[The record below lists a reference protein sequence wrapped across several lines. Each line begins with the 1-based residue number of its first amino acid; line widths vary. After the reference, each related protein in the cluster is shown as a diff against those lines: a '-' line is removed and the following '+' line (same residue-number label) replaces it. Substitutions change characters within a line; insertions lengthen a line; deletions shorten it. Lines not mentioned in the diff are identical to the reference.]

1 MIFAK
6 EFSQIFQLFV
16 NELPGFIKHY
26 HHLYLFFFFK
36 KYILVSVYCFLI
48 YAIFPV
54 FFLNTSELINNQVC
68 TETGASLPVF

>member
-1 MIFAK
+1 MIFAA

-26 HHLYLFFFFK
+26 HHLYLFFFL
-36 KYILVSVYCFLI
+36 KYYLVPVYCFLI
-48 YAIFPV
+48 YAIVPV
-54 FFLNTSELINNQVC
+54 FLNTSELIYNQVC

>member
-1 MIFAK
+1 MIFAT

-26 HHLYLFFFFK
+26 HHLYLFFFFF
-36 KYILVSVYCFLI
+36 KYYLVPVYCFLI
-48 YAIFPV
+48 YAIFQ

>member
-26 HHLYLFFFFK
+26 HHLYVFVFL
-36 KYILVSVYCFLI
+36 KYILVPVYCFLI

-54 FFLNTSELINNQVC
+54 FFNTSELINNQVC